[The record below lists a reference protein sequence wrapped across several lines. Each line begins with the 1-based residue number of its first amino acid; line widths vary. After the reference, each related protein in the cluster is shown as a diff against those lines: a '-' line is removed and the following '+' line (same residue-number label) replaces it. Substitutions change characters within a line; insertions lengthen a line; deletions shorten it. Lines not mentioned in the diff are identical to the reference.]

1 MAAKTSCSSTRSY
14 LILHEERGNGTQKYR
29 CKHCGVL
36 ITAVDITTTSNLVR
50 HLQRKHSD
58 KLVNVQHKL
67 ATVWKHSKI
76 GAYVT
81 QRAKIILKY

>member
-1 MAAKTSCSSTRSY
+1 MATKTFCSSTRSHF
-14 LILHEERGNGTQKYR
+14 ILPEERGNGTYKYR

-36 ITAVDITTTSNLVR
+36 ITTVDITTSNLVR

-58 KLVNVQHKL
+58 KLVNAQPKL
-67 ATVWKHSKI
+67 ATVWKHPKI

-81 QRAKIILKY
+81 QCAKIILKH

>member
-1 MAAKTSCSSTRSY
+1 MKKGA
-14 LILHEERGNGTQKYR
+14 

-36 ITAVDITTTSNLVR
+36 IITVDIHVNTSNLVR

-58 KLVNVQHKL
+58 KLVNAQPKL
-67 ATVWKHSKI
+67 ATVWKHPKI

-81 QRAKIILKY
+81 QRAKIILTH